1 MLEGL
6 NTKVEN
12 DAIDVEVNE
21 GLLAFGAQ
29 EEGAVL
35 VVVHEKVFGE
45 DGRAGGVAEEVEV
58 FLEVGVGVGVVG
70 SASVAGEMGLGGG
83 VEGGGEG
90 IGSGVATGGV
100 YELSAVFHLCEQ
112 AVQPLIAIGLCVRTS
127 ITVPAGVKKGDQWR
141 SQLSGFWGVEPFQSS
156 K

>member
-45 DGRAGGVAEEVEV
+45 DGGAAGMAKEVEV

-70 SASVAGEMGLGGG
+70 AEALAGEVGLGGG

-90 IGSGVATGGV
+90 IGPGVATGDWYRFFSRFLQGV
-100 YELSAVFHLCEQ
+100 HTVDRWTEWTRWTCCPTVF
-112 AVQPLIAIGLCVRTS
+112 S
-127 ITVPAGVKKGDQWR
+127 
-141 SQLSGFWGVEPFQSS
+141 
-156 K
+156 